1 MNIMRKTKNILKK
14 LGKMYMEG
22 AKNLYMTPSGYYIP
36 QH

>member
-1 MNIMRKTKNILKK
+1 MKQIKK
-14 LGKMYMEG
+14 YIKRGIKAYMEG